1 MFNVVVGIIWQSCL
15 TIIPMYIV
23 IREGF
28 PLFTS
33 ILILLITTLILK
45 KNWYDNM
52 NKEEKEYNALMKEIG
67 FDKEKKL

>member
-1 MFNVVVGIIWQSCL
+1 
-15 TIIPMYIV
+15 MYIV